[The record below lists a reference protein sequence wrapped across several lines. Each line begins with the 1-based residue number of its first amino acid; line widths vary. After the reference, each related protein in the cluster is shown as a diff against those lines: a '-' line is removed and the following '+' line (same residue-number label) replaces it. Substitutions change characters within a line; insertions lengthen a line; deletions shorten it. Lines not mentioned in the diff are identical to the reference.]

1 MPKQPDFENR
11 NRVSILQ
18 RLGMQELEKYQISE
32 NPNAKGGAC
41 DDALPDGTCPDH
53 PLGQDLFY
61 VLWNANRT

>member
-18 RLGMQELEKYQISE
+18 RLGMQESEKFQVSGNPIAVADASE
-32 NPNAKGGAC
+32 
-41 DDALPDGTCPDH
+41 DDAPDGTCPDH

>member
-1 MPKQPDFENR
+1 MSNQPDFEKR

-18 RLGMQELEKYQISE
+18 RLGMQELEKFQVSESLPAIS
-32 NPNAKGGAC
+32 
-41 DDALPDGTCPDH
+41 DASDNGSPEDSCPDH

>member
-11 NRVSILQ
+11 NRVPILQ
-18 RLGMQELEKYQISE
+18 RLGMQELEKIQVSE
-32 NPNAKGGAC
+32 NSA
-41 DDALPDGTCPDH
+41 ALDEARDEASSDEICPDH

>member
-18 RLGMQELEKYQISE
+18 RLGMQELEKFQVSE
-32 NPNAKGGAC
+32 NPTTQGA
-41 DDALPDGTCPDH
+41 AESEASTQTACPDH